1 MEQQIKPTIL
11 AMYSGGLDSLGMVYK
26 LLTEDEYKAYDIHI
40 HHVHNKNVEQRWR
53 AEQIAVDLATK
64 ELKRLGFT
72 FAYSE
77 SEIGSQPYNRKF
89 MFDTDSMNFFAGYV
103 ASVNPDIKKV
113 AMGMQ
118 ANDANQRL
126 EERRVRANK
135 ILSAFTDAEKIF
147 PVMDMT
153 KREIYD
159 MLPESLRNLF
169 WSCRHPVYSEKNI
182 APCGRCDTCVKLR
195 EQAIR

>member
-1 MEQQIKPTIL
+1 MEQKPTIL

-26 LLTEDEYKAYDIHI
+26 LLTEEAYKDYDIHI
-40 HHVHNKNVEQRWR
+40 HHVHNKNVENRHK
-53 AEQIAVDLATK
+53 AEAIAVDIALK
-64 ELKRLGFT
+64 ELKELGFK

-77 SEIGSQPYNRKF
+77 SEIGTVPFGRHFLY
-89 MFDTDSMNFFAGYV
+89 DTDSMNFFAGYV
-103 ASVNPDIKKV
+103 CSVNPDIKKV

-118 ANDANQRL
+118 ANDANLAL

-135 ILSAFTDAEKIF
+135 ILQAFTTAEKIF
-147 PVMDMT
+147 PVVDMT

-159 MLPESLRNLF
+159 MLPETLRDKF

-182 APCGRCDTCVKLR
+182 APCGKCDTCVKLR
-195 EQAIR
+195 EQDIR

>member
-1 MEQQIKPTIL
+1 
-11 AMYSGGLDSLGMVYK
+11 MYSGGLDSLGMVYK
-26 LLTEDEYKAYDIHI
+26 LLTEDAYKDYDIHI
-40 HHVHNKNVEQRWR
+40 HHVHNKNVEQRWK

-103 ASVNPDIKKV
+103 CSVNPDIKKV

-147 PVMDMT
+147 PVMNMT

-169 WSCRHPVYSEKNI
+169 WSCRHPVYTEKNI
-182 APCGRCDTCVKLR
+182 APCGKCDTCVKLR

>member
-1 MEQQIKPTIL
+1 MEQRPTIL

-26 LLTEDEYKAYDIHI
+26 LLTEDEYKDYAVHV
-40 HHVHNKNVEQRWR
+40 HHVHNKNAENRWR
-53 AEQIAVDLATK
+53 AEQIAVDIATK
-64 ELKRLGFT
+64 ELKTLGFK

-77 SEIGSQPYNRKF
+77 SEIGTLPFGDSF

-103 ASVNPDIKKV
+103 CSVNPNIVKV

-126 EERRVRANK
+126 EERRIRGNK
-135 ILSAFTDAEKIF
+135 ILQAFTPAEKIY
-147 PVMDMT
+147 PVMNMT

-159 MLPESLRNLF
+159 MLPESLRDKF
-169 WSCRHPVYSEKNI
+169 WSCRRPQYSEKNI

-195 EQAIR
+195 EQGIR

>member
-1 MEQQIKPTIL
+1 MEQKSTIL

-26 LLTEDEYKAYDIHI
+26 LLTEEQYKDYSVHV
-40 HHVHNKNVEQRWR
+40 HHVHNKNAENRWR
-53 AEQIAVDLATK
+53 AEQIAVDIATK
-64 ELKRLGFT
+64 ELKTLGFK

-77 SEIGSQPYNRKF
+77 SEIGTLPFGDKF

-103 ASVNPDIKKV
+103 CSVNSNIVKV

-126 EERRVRANK
+126 EERRIRGNK
-135 ILSAFTDAEKIF
+135 ILQAFTPAEKIY
-147 PVMDMT
+147 PVMNMT

-159 MLPESLRNLF
+159 LLPESLRNMF
-169 WSCRHPVYSEKNI
+169 WSCRRPIYSEKNI
-182 APCGRCDTCVKLR
+182 APCGRCDTCLKLK
-195 EQAIR
+195 EQGIR

>member
-1 MEQQIKPTIL
+1 MEQKPTIL

-26 LLTEDEYKAYDIHI
+26 LLTEDEYKDYAVHV
-40 HHVHNKNVEQRWR
+40 HHVHNKNAENRWR
-53 AEQIAVDLATK
+53 AEQIAVDIATK
-64 ELKRLGFT
+64 ELKTLGFK

-77 SEIGSQPYNRKF
+77 SEIGTLPFGDSF

-103 ASVNPDIKKV
+103 CSVNPNIVKV

-126 EERRVRANK
+126 EERRIRGNK
-135 ILSAFTDAEKIF
+135 ILQAFTTAEKIY
-147 PVMDMT
+147 PVMNMT

-159 MLPESLRNLF
+159 MLPESLRNMF
-169 WSCRHPVYSEKNI
+169 WSCRRPQYSEKNI
-182 APCGRCDTCVKLR
+182 APCGRCDTCLTLK
-195 EQAIR
+195 EQQIC